1 MVTSAR
7 PGRRFSSSTMLTE
20 AKFDRNSVSR
30 RLSGDTSDT
39 TSRMSNE
46 RFCTMTPLRRTSS
59 GRRGNAICTRLLTL
73 NTDWSTLVPGSKVAV
88 ICSVPLDDE
97 VELKKDSFSTPE
109 SCSSIG
115 AATVRASV
123 SALAP
128 G

>member
-1 MVTSAR
+1 
-7 PGRRFSSSTMLTE
+7 
-20 AKFDRNSVSR
+20 VSR
-30 RLSGDTSDT
+30 WLPGESSPT

-59 GRRGNAICTRLLTL
+59 GRRGSAICTRLLTL

-88 ICSVPLDDE
+88 TRSDPSEEE
-97 VELKKDSFSTPE
+97 VELKYDSFSTPE

-115 AATVRASV
+115 AATVRETV

>member
-1 MVTSAR
+1 MSRWLPGEISVTA
-7 PGRRFSSSTMLTE
+7 
-20 AKFDRNSVSR
+20 
-30 RLSGDTSDT
+30 
-39 TSRMSNE
+39 SRMSKE

-59 GRRGNAICTRLLTL
+59 GRRGSAICTRLFTL

-88 ICSVPLDDE
+88 IESEPVDDE
-97 VELKKDSFSTPE
+97 VELKNESFSTPE

-115 AATVRASV
+115 AAVVRATV